1 MIDDGKDVAA
11 RMCELLT
18 VYAAELQ
25 NEVPVLCRYTDR
37 LMIDGMTSSERER
50 ARAWREALTCPSDE
64 TTLDACIA
72 SLNKFKDDSTVWG
85 DLQDSLCLND
95 LRGIADALARRRE
108 RRSADLDRMID
119 AANGLRMQYRAS
131 DPDAAS
137 FAEECSIPYD
147 IAKTINDVIGNDAEH
162 DLPDTSER
170 SSLTDAE
177 AVTMVNGAAQPSGR
191 KPPMPNKALDFRQWE
206 DSAVRFNA
214 GISDDV
220 AFVEK
225 LIKTRIRAIV
235 STYNAKVQARAAASA
250 DQGKWPDIIAAGELR
265 LPDGLDEMSARQ
277 FALWFNDQIGAIAR
291 ADIEGMTLSEI
302 IHANKQRLMLT
313 DNLNELKAQTAIG
326 FKMVLDGQATIRNDI
341 GIYKREAAARQGGLR
356 KQVQELQREKDQRS
370 KAE

>member
-1 MIDDGKDVAA
+1 MIDNVKDDAA

-18 VYAAELQ
+18 FYAAELQ

-64 TTLDACIA
+64 TTLDSCIA
-72 SLNKFKDDSTVWG
+72 SLKEFKNNSTVWG
-85 DLQDSLCLND
+85 DLQDALCLND

-137 FAEECSIPYD
+137 FAEECGIPYD
-147 IAKTINDVIGNDAEH
+147 IAKTINDVIGNDAER

-177 AVTMVNGAAQPSGR
+177 ALAMVNGAAQPSGR

-235 STYNAKVQARAAASA
+235 STYNAKVQARAAAST

-265 LPDGLDEMSARQ
+265 LPDGLDEMTARQ

-326 FKMVLDGQATIRNDI
+326 FKMVLDGQEKIIQNQPLTFQQAKAYGSAIGQSTRAKAANKNQIRPP
-341 GIYKREAAARQGGLR
+341 Q
-356 KQVQELQREKDQRS
+356 
-370 KAE
+370 